1 MQRPWLAIKSWGQAK
16 HTRRGHSIDIL
27 DLTCRNEF
35 SWRLRSLII
44 FIPNGGRPQLK
55 TIETSE
61 CHYVVTFTPLQFLLS
76 PYFCTPFGHQK
87 CVTRKLHPYPKPS
100 VGRVECEDGGRV
112 YLSKHTT
119 KGKHVASVM
128 NRIQERLVWHH
139 EYLVEI
145 RSSNSIPL
153 WKKSKPNN
161 HGIETEGHK
170 HSKSALSS
178 PWVFVLS
185 NPFTSFQPSKSFK
198 VRKLPISVMRR
209 RWPVPSAPHT
219 WPATKNTKIV
229 TCMESFWVSL
239 KFCWVWN
246 GMRWHFA
253 TALFISVFWLTSVST
268 GSGGRCFCFF
278 SGCARG

>member
-1 MQRPWLAIKSWGQAK
+1 M
-16 HTRRGHSIDIL
+16 IL
-27 DLTCRNEF
+27 
-35 SWRLRSLII
+35 
-44 FIPNGGRPQLK
+44 
-55 TIETSE
+55 
-61 CHYVVTFTPLQFLLS
+61 VTFTPLQFLLS
-76 PYFCTPFGHQK
+76 PYFCTLFGHQK

-219 WPATKNTKIV
+219 WPATKNTK
-229 TCMESFWVSL
+229 TCCDLHGIILGVSEILLGVEWYEVILPLHCSFL
-239 KFCWVWN
+239 CF
-246 GMRWHFA
+246 G
-253 TALFISVFWLTSVST
+253 WLRFQQVL
-268 GSGGRCFCFF
+268 GAVVCVF